1 MGRRRSGS
9 LPVMRLHASTGHA
22 RAHVNGMTYWLGPY
36 GSSEAQLQYD
46 ARVAAFP
53 IAAKALQ
60 PTVLGRTPQ
69 R

>member
-9 LPVMRLHASTGHA
+9 LPVMRRRASTGHS
-22 RAHVNGMTYWLGPY
+22 RVHVNGKTYWLGPY
-36 GSSEAQLQYD
+36 GSPEAQLGYD